1 MKLTILIT
9 TIITLLVISSAQAE
23 KWAILV
29 GIDDYENEDIND
41 LKCAV
46 ADVTVFNKTLV
57 EVGEF
62 EPDNIFLMTDKSTG
76 EKRPTNTNILYKVGT
91 LAKLMKSQDMFIFYF
106 SGHGMM
112 RGGKAFLLSIN
123 ADPRSVGTL
132 ELSGVP
138 MDKLKEQM
146 NKIKARQVLFI
157 VDACRNDPS
166 AGRGDRDNL
175 LTDDFARIV
184 RVMPGSGN
192 SGVPSAT
199 ATLYSCSKGERA
211 YEYYE
216 KGQGAFSYFLV
227 QGLRGEAVD
236 SAGNIT
242 VNLLAD
248 YTQREVA
255 KWGDKVRIE
264 VNLIRIESGEM
275 FSVNTTVGG
284 IPDDVAIEPPKYE
297 VQKKR
302 IDERIN
308 DWLPEREDVAD
319 KKSNSDFRI
328 TIEPDKGNGGLYREG
343 EQLALFV
350 KSDVDCYI
358 EVYNIAA
365 DGSTNLVF
373 PNEYWAEYNS
383 SNKIR
388 AGVRQKLPYDDSFT
402 LGIGGPSFGI
412 ETLKVIAST
421 EPFEEVSRSI
431 YDSRGAFPDMGN
443 IDDDATLEQLKIRSR
458 NVYVEPGQG
467 TSESA
472 KIAQAQCT
480 IITKP

>member
-1 MKLTILIT
+1 MRRKCFLTIL
-9 TIITLLVISSAQAE
+9 TILLVLSFAVHAAEDRFSKDVRELIGKVSNRIDWTTQTVAVGLGPFFYGESEMSSDFAYHFASE
-23 KWAILV
+23 VRASATDTANLRLIARSELDAILEEQDLQMSDL
-29 GIDDYENEDIND
+29 IDPE
-41 LKCAV
+41 
-46 ADVTVFNKTLV
+46 TV
-57 EVGEF
+57 
-62 EPDNIFLMTDKSTG
+62 
-76 EKRPTNTNILYKVGT
+76 KRIG
-91 LAKLMKSQDMFIFYF
+91 
-106 SGHGMM
+106 
-112 RGGKAFLLSIN
+112 
-123 ADPRSVGTL
+123 
-132 ELSGVP
+132 
-138 MDKLKEQM
+138 
-146 NKIKARQVLFI
+146 KIKGL
-157 VDACRNDPS
+157 D
-166 AGRGDRDNL
+166 
-175 LTDDFARIV
+175 
-184 RVMPGSGN
+184 
-192 SGVPSAT
+192 
-199 ATLYSCSKGERA
+199 ATLTG
-211 YEYYE
+211 
-216 KGQGAFSYFLV
+216 SY
-227 QGLRGEAVD
+227 
-236 SAGNIT
+236 
-242 VNLLAD
+242 
-248 YTQREVA
+248 A